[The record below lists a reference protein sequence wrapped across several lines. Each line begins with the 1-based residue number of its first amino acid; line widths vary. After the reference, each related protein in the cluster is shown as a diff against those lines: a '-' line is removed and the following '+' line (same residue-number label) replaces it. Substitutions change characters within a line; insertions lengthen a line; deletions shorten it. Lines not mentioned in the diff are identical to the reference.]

1 MKNKKINYSLCIRLL
16 TSFLMLFLS
25 TYSFSTGNV
34 IDVQFNVTE
43 NVQCDAPPKIE
54 LSGANALFTP
64 GSNITI
70 FALLTDRWN
79 NPVDYWTYLNL
90 SIYHQHELILPP
102 SAMIKNST
110 GWYYLNYTISET
122 AVHDSYS
129 ILVEGDPCGTITRA
143 STGYRVGTIE
153 AELSDEVMA
162 YLQRINTTT
171 VAINESLLAM
181 NASYMRYFPVW
192 NATFYFWNNSYFVNW
207 NSSIMALQNNWSDLW
222 SYFDCTG
229 RGANNMLCI
238 FLFEINATQKAYFP
252 TWNASFWTWN
262 NSYFAIWNS
271 TIVNLNK
278 NLSDLRDYWQC
289 SGIGQNSLICNYL
302 EEINNSVYSNTLYLT
317 EINRTIGYIWE
328 KFQRVNASKV
338 LHNET
343 VLSAVL
349 NRTSNIK
356 IWYNITIPLKQ
367 GYSTEDYL
375 PLRIKYWFINLGNDL
390 SSADDDFCVN
400 QGRTFESAFPHCNP
414 IIAQYVGKG
423 NSTVNFNVTLQPS
436 LTIGNYSVVRELE
449 IDPNNIWITYSF
461 ATIGIFEV
469 TEDMQI
475 NLTEIEI
482 QATGTEDGK
491 WNYIDKKVEFKSF
504 WDNKPV
510 QSIVRISGKLTSNLK
525 PLQQGSLKVII
536 TDTFLPNVIWTETYD
551 NKVDNGDFTVFA
563 GAEKQL
569 SLIPNREYKL
579 EIIACPGKTFSIDSN
594 CNSYTTFLNKV

>member
-1 MKNKKINYSLCIRLL
+1 
-16 TSFLMLFLS
+16 MLFLS

-54 LSGANALFTP
+54 LSGANALFSP

-252 TWNASFWTWN
+252 TWNASFWT
-262 NSYFAIWNS
+262 
-271 TIVNLNK
+271 
-278 NLSDLRDYWQC
+278 
-289 SGIGQNSLICNYL
+289 
-302 EEINNSVYSNTLYLT
+302 
-317 EINRTIGYIWE
+317 
-328 KFQRVNASKV
+328 
-338 LHNET
+338 
-343 VLSAVL
+343 
-349 NRTSNIK
+349 
-356 IWYNITIPLKQ
+356 
-367 GYSTEDYL
+367 
-375 PLRIKYWFINLGNDL
+375 
-390 SSADDDFCVN
+390 
-400 QGRTFESAFPHCNP
+400 
-414 IIAQYVGKG
+414 
-423 NSTVNFNVTLQPS
+423 
-436 LTIGNYSVVRELE
+436 
-449 IDPNNIWITYSF
+449 
-461 ATIGIFEV
+461 
-469 TEDMQI
+469 
-475 NLTEIEI
+475 
-482 QATGTEDGK
+482 
-491 WNYIDKKVEFKSF
+491 
-504 WDNKPV
+504 
-510 QSIVRISGKLTSNLK
+510 
-525 PLQQGSLKVII
+525 
-536 TDTFLPNVIWTETYD
+536 
-551 NKVDNGDFTVFA
+551 
-563 GAEKQL
+563 
-569 SLIPNREYKL
+569 
-579 EIIACPGKTFSIDSN
+579 
-594 CNSYTTFLNKV
+594 